1 MVCPLPGVRVSGAS
15 GCRGRSSCQKRSV
28 LSTSWPSA
36 APAASQNLGM
46 TAAAGR
52 FGSSSSGVFSSR
64 SLPSPPF
71 ASGMTSTAGL
81 ASLSASRRSK
91 VRVTPTTVIQ
101 SCGTPGWPWMSSIT
115 GNR

>member
-64 SLPSPPF
+64 SRASPPNGLTGRAVP
-71 ASGMTSTAGL
+71 ASW
-81 ASLSASRRSK
+81 LSSGVK
-91 VRVTPTTVIQ
+91 
-101 SCGTPGWPWMSSIT
+101 
-115 GNR
+115 